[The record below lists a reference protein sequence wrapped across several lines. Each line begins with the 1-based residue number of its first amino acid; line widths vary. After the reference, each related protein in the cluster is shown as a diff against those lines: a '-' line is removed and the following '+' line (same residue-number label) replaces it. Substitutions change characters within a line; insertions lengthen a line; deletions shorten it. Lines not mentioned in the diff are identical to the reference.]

1 MIENKKKKE
10 KKGKKNHRKEE
21 EKKVGCSHKKGQRR
35 RAIGRPGKWGMPHLQ
50 KLKPEGLPLLLLLLI
65 SLCIDH
71 Y

>member
-35 RAIGRPGKWGMPHLQ
+35 RAIGRPGKRGMPHLQ
-50 KLKPEGLPLLLLLLI
+50 KLKPEGLPLLLLLLV